1 MPSPGRVQLN
11 LSVEP
16 EIKEILRNYCDKS
29 NLSFA
34 QAITEYAIACKEAG
48 KLIFTGE
55 ENSTITST
63 GIDLDSYV
71 TKEQLDEAIAS
82 VNSSSTNAIPGKA
95 LEEKL
100 MRAIAKKL
108 ETTESSLNQKLESAI
123 ASLREELQP
132 ILESEREMQKLA
144 GDDEFIRAIATEVK
158 K

>member
-34 QAITEYAIACKEAG
+34 QAITEYAVACEKAG

-55 ENSTITST
+55 ENSNITST
-63 GIDLDSYV
+63 GIDLDSYA
-71 TKEQLDEAIAS
+71 TKEQLNEAIAS
-82 VNSSSTNAIPGKA
+82 VNSSSTNAIPDKT
-95 LEEKL
+95 LEQKIGT
-100 MRAIAKKL
+100 AIAS
-108 ETTESSLNQKLESAI
+108 EAEMIESSLDQKINTAI
-123 ASLREELQP
+123 ANLREELQP
-132 ILESEREMQKLA
+132 ILESEKQMQQLA
-144 GDDEFIRAIATEVK
+144 GDDEFIIAIAEKVK